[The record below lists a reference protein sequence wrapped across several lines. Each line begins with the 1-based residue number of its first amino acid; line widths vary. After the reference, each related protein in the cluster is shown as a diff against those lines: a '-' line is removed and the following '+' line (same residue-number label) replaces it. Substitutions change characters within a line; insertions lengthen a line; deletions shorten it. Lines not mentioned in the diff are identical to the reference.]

1 MTFLFLQ
8 IYKLTALCAE
18 EAGFLLQQLVRSSEE
33 AELSKAWSISRFAIC
48 FYILRLG
55 LFDFEVAELM
65 IDRVQWND

>member
-8 IYKLTALCAE
+8 IYKLTALCTE

-33 AELSKAWSISRFAIC
+33 AKLSKASRFAIC

-55 LFDFEVAELM
+55 LFDFEVSEVV